1 MTVSSQIIEVLNDIC
16 NKFGVVIDWSAD
28 NIFPYLTELVN
39 RIALFVI
46 GKETVSVVIC
56 GIMIAI
62 ATIII
67 KYIIKNNQ
75 NMDLGEFSFCIF
87 FVIVLYF
94 IGFFWG
100 YNAVV
105 KIIQAKILPELVAFE
120 YIKNIW
126 NSGLLKF

>member
-1 MTVSSQIIEVLNDIC
+1 MTVSSQIIEVFNEIC
-16 NKFGVVIDWSAD
+16 NKFGIVIDWSAD

-56 GIMIAI
+56 GIMIVVG
-62 ATIII
+62 TIIFWYI
-67 KYIIKNNQ
+67 KKNNQ
-75 NMDLGEFSFCIF
+75 DIGTEKLMLYVF

-105 KIIQAKILPELVAFE
+105 KIIQAKTLPELVVFE

>member
-1 MTVSSQIIEVLNDIC
+1 MTVSSQIIEVFNEIC
-16 NKFGVVIDWSAD
+16 NKFGIVIDWSAD

-56 GIMIAI
+56 GIMIVVG
-62 ATIII
+62 TIIFWYI
-67 KYIIKNNQ
+67 KKNNQ
-75 NMDLGEFSFCIF
+75 DIGTEKLMLCVF

-94 IGFFWG
+94 IGFFGG

-105 KIIQAKILPELVAFE
+105 KIIQAKTLPELVAFE

>member
-1 MTVSSQIIEVLNDIC
+1 MTVSSQIIEVFNEIC
-16 NKFGVVIDWSAD
+16 NKFGIVIDWSAD
-28 NIFPYLTELVN
+28 NILPYLTELVN

-56 GIMIAI
+56 CIMIAI

-67 KYIIKNNQ
+67 RYIIKNNQ

-105 KIIQAKILPELVAFE
+105 KIIQAKTLPELVAFE